1 MVTENSLMITLDILY
16 YRHCRSLAMLM
27 SIKLSFLCVD
37 AVSNRQNNL
46 YLIVDNLSIGNGK
59 PLKE

>member
-1 MVTENSLMITLDILY
+1 
-16 YRHCRSLAMLM
+16 MLM